1 MNIYKFLTVAGMDYE
16 IDPEDNEPDTLL
28 ALNDF
33 TVTEEEY
40 NDKELFKKICSD
52 EMIILGLKRF
62 MDIADYY
69 FKSDSVVS
77 IAEKLKETDTVEAD
91 IIEYDKTEVRVG
103 TDLEHSERKRAI
115 IPINTKIRITF
126 KESLLG
132 GYKLN
137 VDQWT
142 NDNDE
147 DQEFGWNPLFWIT
160 LLSI

>member
-1 MNIYKFLTVAGMDYE
+1 MNYKFLTVAGMDYE

-28 ALNDF
+28 ALNNF
-33 TVTEEEY
+33 EVTEEEF
-40 NDKELFKKICSD
+40 NDEELFKKICSD

-62 MDIADYY
+62 MDIGDYY
-69 FKSDSVVS
+69 FKTESVVS
-77 IAEKLKETDTVEAD
+77 IAEKLKDTDTIETD
-91 IIEYDKTEVRVG
+91 ITEFEKWNIRVG
-103 TDLEHSERKRAI
+103 TDIEHSERKRAI
-115 IPINTKIRITF
+115 MPVDTKIRIVF
-126 KESLLG
+126 KKSALG

-147 DQEFGWNPLFWIT
+147 DQEWAWSPLFWIT